1 MRKKS
6 LTVTLTSIA
15 AFAGINGLASAQQTH
30 VVEDTTSVETLAH
43 QFATTASEIQSLN
56 NIQSSEVQ
64 QGTSLVVPDKDV
76 VEVKAGD
83 TLNKIAKAHHI
94 SLDEVYALN
103 PGLTSLIHPGDLIAV
118 TEKGAASLDNV
129 SVDYAQLYAASTT
142 SSKEQAI
149 NTTQLASSYSQ
160 AYTGSSAVAHRQTT
174 YNYGASGYE
183 APSRYTT
190 SYNYNVGVT
199 SAPVASNYSHSAV
212 NSQGNRYYYGNCTYY
227 AFDRR
232 QQLGRSVGSFWGNA
246 SNWAN
251 SARNA
256 GLAVDNRP
264 EVGAVFQTSAGY
276 YGHVGVVE
284 RVNSDGSVYVSEMN
298 WNGNFNNVT
307 NRTIKNTSGYN
318 FIH

>member
-30 VVEDTTSVETLAH
+30 VVEKTTSVETLAH

-56 NIQSSEVQ
+56 HIQSSEVQ

-103 PGLTSLIHPGDLIAV
+103 PGLSTLIHPGDLIAV
-118 TEKGAASLDNV
+118 TEKGAASLDNNAL
-129 SVDYAQLYAASTT
+129 DNAKLYAIATAS
-142 SSKEQAI
+142 EDQAI
-149 NTTQLASSYSQ
+149 NTTQLANLYDHDYQGSNAVTYSK
-160 AYTGSSAVAHRQTT
+160 GT
-174 YNYGASGYE
+174 YNYGATANE
-183 APSRYTT
+183 VPSRYAT
-190 SYNYNVGVT
+190 SYNYHVKTT
-199 SAPVASNYSHSAV
+199 SAPVISNYNYGTVS
-212 NSQGNRYYYGNCTYY
+212 NQGNRYYVGNCTYY

-264 EVGAVFQTSAGY
+264 EVGAIFQTSAGY

-298 WNGNFNNVT
+298 WNGNFNKVT

>member
-15 AFAGINGLASAQQTH
+15 AFAGINGIASAQQTH

-56 NIQSSEVQ
+56 HIQSSEVQ
-64 QGTSLVVPDKDV
+64 QGTSLIVPDKDV

-94 SLDEVYALN
+94 SLEEVYDLN

-118 TEKGAASLDNV
+118 TEKGAASLDNL
-129 SVDYAQLYAASTT
+129 SIDYAQLYAT
-142 SSKEQAI
+142 SSNEQAQ
-149 NTTQLASSYSQ
+149 NTTQLASSYNHVD
-160 AYTGSSAVAHRQTT
+160 TGSGVVTNRQTS
-174 YNYGASGYE
+174 YHYGSSGYE

-190 SYNYNVGVT
+190 SHNYNVGVT
-199 SAPVASNYSHSAV
+199 SAPVASNYNHSTV
-212 NSQGNRYYYGNCTYY
+212 NNQGNRYYYGNCTYY
-227 AFDRR
+227 AFGRR

-284 RVNSDGSVYVSEMN
+284 RVNSDGSFYVSEMN
-298 WNGNFNNVT
+298 WNGNYNNVT
-307 NRTIKNTSGYN
+307 NRTIKNASGYN